1 MKNKVQFCIMKFLR
15 LALVFLVVF
24 MQMQKASA
32 QRVGVVLSGGG
43 ATAMAHIGF
52 LKALEE
58 NNVPIDYICGTSMGA
73 VIASFYAAGYST
85 RQMDSLCRTPEF
97 TMLSEGA
104 ELPIDLQFYYLK
116 SEPTASMVS
125 LKYSGGD
132 NISNTLPTNLINPA
146 LMDWVHMKLLSA
158 ASEAAR
164 QNFDSLF
171 VPFRCVAADVKDKR
185 EVIFKSGSLNEA
197 IRASCTYPFYIPPR
211 RVDGKLLYDGGIY
224 NNFPIDVMYRD
235 FHPDVILG
243 CNVSGIPAD
252 PKENNLMSQL
262 EAMIVSQKEV
272 FIPCEEVFIVQP
284 NSNNTAT
291 FEFANSMAAIDSG
304 YVSTLRSL
312 PEIKRIIEREI
323 SAQEL
328 RSRRLQFRSKC
339 APIVVDEVRLEGLPK
354 GQTQY
359 VRELLGR
366 KESALPLNELQR
378 TYFRVLADG
387 SIKSMYPKMYYK
399 PSEGKYVLDLQVQRE
414 KDLIVSFGGNFSSRS
429 INTGYVGLR
438 YNLFGRVNTVLE
450 ANSYFGRYYGSVQAK
465 ARSKIML
472 FNLPV
477 AFEVS
482 FTQNR
487 WDYYKSLTTFF
498 EDVKPSY
505 VLLNEQFGEAS
516 WILPAGRKAKFKIDA
531 IYTHQYDNYYQT
543 KNFLSI
549 DTADLT
555 AFNAKMV
562 RFNYVRSTLNR
573 IQYATSGSQI
583 KVVGKGVAGTE
594 YTIPGSTSIN
604 RDTLSNSH
612 SWLQMRVY
620 YENYI
625 ISQPRFSFGIK
636 AEVLWSGQKDFQN
649 ATATSI
655 MSPTPSFFPE
665 FRTFYLPVYRGTSF
679 FTVGISPVF
688 HLTKNVDLRADVYGY
703 QPFQA
708 TAVPSSDI
716 YRTYTLGSG
725 TFVYHSPIGPVSL
738 SANYYEQKEK
748 PWSILFNLG
757 FIISNP
763 SPRD

>member
-1 MKNKVQFCIMKFLR
+1 MQFCTMMKLR
-15 LALVFLVVF
+15 LALMLLFVFVL
-24 MQMQKASA
+24 AHRTNA

-52 LKALEE
+52 LRALEE
-58 NNVPIDYICGTSMGA
+58 NSVPIDYICGTSMGA

-97 TMLSEGA
+97 KMLSEG
-104 ELPIDLQFYYLK
+104 EDLPIDMQFYYLK

-171 VPFRCVAADVKDKR
+171 IPFRCVAADVKDKK

-224 NNFPIDVMYRD
+224 NNFPMDVMYRD

-243 CNVSGIPAD
+243 CNVSGAPAD
-252 PKENNLMSQL
+252 PKENDLMSQL
-262 EAMIVSQKEV
+262 EAMIVSQKDV

-284 NSNNTAT
+284 NSNNTST
-291 FEFANSMAAIDSG
+291 FEFANSIAAIDSG
-304 YVSTLRSL
+304 YVSTVRSM
-312 PEIKRIIEREI
+312 PQIKKLIEREV
-323 SAQEL
+323 SSNEL
-328 RSRRLQFRSKC
+328 RNKRDKFRVKC
-339 APIVVDEVRLEGLPK
+339 APLVVDEVRLEGLPK
-354 GQTQY
+354 GQSQY

-366 KESALPLNELQR
+366 KERAIPLNELQK

-387 SIKSMYPKMYYK
+387 TIKSIYPKMYYK
-399 PSEGKYVLDLQVQRE
+399 PADGKYILDLSVQRE

-531 IYTHQYDNYYQT
+531 IYTHQYDSYYQT

-555 AFNAKMV
+555 KFNAKMV

-573 IQYATSGSQI
+573 IQYASSGSQI
-583 KVVGKGVAGTE
+583 KVVGKGVSGKE
-594 YTIPGSTSIN
+594 YTIPGSTSNN
-604 RDTLSNSH
+604 RDTLTNGH

-620 YENYI
+620 YENYVI
-625 ISQPRFSFGIK
+625 NQPRFSFGLK

-649 ATATSI
+649 ATTTSI

-665 FRTFYLPVYRGTSF
+665 FKTFYLPVYRGTSF
-679 FTVGISPVF
+679 FTLGISPVL
-688 HLTKNVDLRADVYGY
+688 HVTKNVDVRADIYAY

-725 TFVYHSPIGPVSL
+725 TVVYHSPIGPVSL
-738 SANYYEQKEK
+738 SANYYEQKEN

>member
-1 MKNKVQFCIMKFLR
+1 MKFLR

-24 MQMQKASA
+24 MQMHKSSA

-52 LKALEE
+52 LRALEE

-97 TMLSEGA
+97 TMLSEGE

-272 FIPCEEVFIVQP
+272 FVPCQEVLIVQP
-284 NSNNTAT
+284 NSTNTTT

-312 PEIKRIIEREI
+312 PEIKKIVEREI

-328 RSRRLQFRSKC
+328 RSRRVRFRSKC

-366 KESALPLNELQR
+366 KEKALPLNEIQR

-399 PSEGKYVLDLQVQRE
+399 PSVGKYVLDLQVQRE

-472 FNLPV
+472 FNLPI

-555 AFNAKMV
+555 EFNAKMV

-573 IQYATSGSQI
+573 IQYASAGSQI
-583 KVVGKGVAGTE
+583 KVVGKGVSGTE
-594 YTIPGSTSIN
+594 YTIPGSTSIS

-620 YENYI
+620 YENYVI
-625 ISQPRFSFGIK
+625 NQHRFSFGIK

-665 FRTFYLPVYRGTSF
+665 FKTFYLPVYRGTSF
-679 FTVGISPVF
+679 FTVGISPVL

-725 TFVYHSPIGPVSL
+725 TLVYHSPIGPVSL

>member
-1 MKNKVQFCIMKFLR
+1 MQFCSMMKLR
-15 LALVFLVVF
+15 FAVVLLLVFAQV
-24 MQMQKASA
+24 QRANA

-52 LKALEE
+52 LRALED

-97 TMLSEGA
+97 VMLSEGE
-104 ELPIDLQFYYLK
+104 ELPMDMQFYYLK
-116 SEPTASMVS
+116 QEPSASMVS

-224 NNFPIDVMYRD
+224 NNFPMDVMYRD

-243 CNVSGIPAD
+243 CNVSSIPAD
-252 PKENNLMSQL
+252 PKENDLMSQL
-262 EAMIVSQKEV
+262 EAMIVSQKDV

-284 NSNNTAT
+284 NSSNTTT
-291 FEFANSMAAIDSG
+291 FEFSNTMAAIDSG
-304 YVSTLRSL
+304 YVATIRSIHS
-312 PEIKRIIEREI
+312 IKQIVGREI
-323 SAQEL
+323 SKQEL
-328 RSRRLQFRSKC
+328 RRKREIFASKC
-339 APIVVDEVRLEGLPK
+339 APLVVDEVRLQGIPK
-354 GQTQY
+354 GQTHY
-359 VRELLGR
+359 VREILGR
-366 KESALPLNELQR
+366 KETAIPLTDLQR

-387 SIKSMYPKMYYK
+387 SIKSLYPKMFYK
-399 PSEGKYVLDLQVQRE
+399 PETGKYVLDLNVQRE

-438 YNLFGRVNTVLE
+438 YNLFGMINTTLE
-450 ANSYFGRYYGSVQAK
+450 ANSYFGRYYGSLQLK
-465 ARSKIML
+465 ARSKIIVAQK
-472 FNLPV
+472 PI
-477 AFEVS
+477 AFELS

-531 IYTHQYDNYYQT
+531 IYTRQYDSYYQT
-543 KNFLSI
+543 KNFLSV
-549 DTADLT
+549 DTADVT
-555 AFNAKMV
+555 EFNARML
-562 RFNYVRSTLNR
+562 RLSYVRSTLNR
-573 IQYATSGSQI
+573 VQYASSGSQI
-583 KVVGKGVAGTE
+583 RIVGKAVSGNE
-594 YTIPGSTSIN
+594 YTIPGSTSAN
-604 RDTLSNSH
+604 RDTLSDAH

-625 ISQPRFSFGIK
+625 IDQPRFSFGVKSEI
-636 AEVLWSGQKDFQN
+636 LWSGQKDFQN
-649 ATATSI
+649 ETATSI

-665 FRTFYLPVYRGTSF
+665 FKTFYLPVYRGTSF
-679 FTVGISPVF
+679 FTVGISPVL
-688 HLTKNVDLRADVYGY
+688 HVTKNVDLRADIYGY

-725 TFVYHSPIGPVSL
+725 TLVYHSPIGPVSL

>member
-1 MKNKVQFCIMKFLR
+1 MKFLR
-15 LALVFLVVF
+15 PALVFLVVF
-24 MQMQKASA
+24 MQMHNASA

-272 FIPCEEVFIVQP
+272 FIPCEEVFIVHP
-284 NSNNTAT
+284 NSNNTTT

-312 PEIKRIIEREI
+312 PEIKKIIEREI

-328 RSRRLQFRSKC
+328 RSRRVQFRSKC

-366 KESALPLNELQR
+366 KENALPLNELQR

-399 PSEGKYVLDLQVQRE
+399 PSVGKYVLDLHVQRE

-472 FNLPV
+472 FNLPI

-555 AFNAKMV
+555 EFNAKMV

-573 IQYATSGSQI
+573 MQYASSGSQV
-583 KVVGKGVAGTE
+583 KVVAKGVSGTE
-594 YTIPGSTSIN
+594 YTIPGSTSSN

-612 SWLQMRVY
+612 AWLQMRVY
-620 YENYI
+620 YENYVI
-625 ISQPRFSFGIK
+625 NQPRFSFGIK

-665 FRTFYLPVYRGTSF
+665 FKTFYLPVYRGTSF
-679 FTVGISPVF
+679 FTVGISPVL

-725 TFVYHSPIGPVSL
+725 TLVYHSPIGPVSL

-748 PWSILFNLG
+748 PWSVLFNLG
-757 FIISNP
+757 FIISNT

>member
-1 MKNKVQFCIMKFLR
+1 MKFLR

-24 MQMQKASA
+24 MQMHNASA

-272 FIPCEEVFIVQP
+272 FIPCEEVLIVHP
-284 NSNNTAT
+284 NSNNTTT

-312 PEIKRIIEREI
+312 PEIKKIIEREI

-328 RSRRLQFRSKC
+328 RNRRVQFRSKC

-366 KESALPLNELQR
+366 KENALPLNELQR

-399 PSEGKYVLDLQVQRE
+399 PSVGKYVLDLHVQRE

-472 FNLPV
+472 FNLPI

-555 AFNAKMV
+555 EFNAKMV

-573 IQYATSGSQI
+573 MQYASSGSQV
-583 KVVGKGVAGTE
+583 KVVAKGVSGTE
-594 YTIPGSTSIN
+594 YTIPGSTSSN

-612 SWLQMRVY
+612 AWLQMRVY
-620 YENYI
+620 YENYVI
-625 ISQPRFSFGIK
+625 NQPRFSFGIK

-665 FRTFYLPVYRGTSF
+665 FKTFYLPVYRGTSF
-679 FTVGISPVF
+679 FTVGISPVL

-725 TFVYHSPIGPVSL
+725 TLVYHSPIGPVSL

-748 PWSILFNLG
+748 PWSVLFNLG
-757 FIISNP
+757 FIISNT

>member
-1 MKNKVQFCIMKFLR
+1 MQFCTMMKLRFAMLFL
-15 LALVFLVVF
+15 FVVLL
-24 MQMQKASA
+24 MHRTNA

-52 LKALEE
+52 LRALEE
-58 NNVPIDYICGTSMGA
+58 NNIPIDYICGTSMGA

-97 TMLSEGA
+97 GLLSKGQ
-104 ELPIDLQFYYLK
+104 ELPIDMQFYYLK
-116 SEPTASMVS
+116 SEPSASMVS

-158 ASEAAR
+158 ASEASK

-171 VPFRCVAADVKDKR
+171 VPFRCVAADVKNKQ
-185 EVIFKSGSLNEA
+185 EVIFKKGSLNEA
-197 IRASCTYPFYIPPR
+197 VRASCTYPFYMPPR
-211 RVDGKLLYDGGIY
+211 RIDGVLLYDGGIY
-224 NNFPIDVMYRD
+224 NNFPMDVMYRD

-243 CNVSGIPAD
+243 CNVSGSPAD
-252 PKENNLMSQL
+252 PKENDLMSQL

-284 NSNNTAT
+284 NSSSTST
-291 FEFANSMAAIDSG
+291 FEFSNSIAAIDSG

-312 PEIKRIIEREI
+312 PQIKRLIQREV
-323 SAQEL
+323 S
-328 RSRRLQFRSKC
+328 SKDLQNKRNKFASKC
-339 APIVVDEVRLEGLPK
+339 APLVVDEVRLAGLSN
-354 GQTQY
+354 GQSQY
-359 VRELLGR
+359 IRELLGR
-366 KESALPLNELQR
+366 KENAIPLSDLQR

-387 SIKSMYPKMYYK
+387 SIKSVYPKMFFK
-399 PSEGKYVLDLQVQRE
+399 PQTGRYVLDLSVQRE

-438 YNLFGRVNTVLE
+438 YNLFGRVNTILE

-465 ARSKIML
+465 TRSKIMF

-487 WDYYKSLTTFF
+487 WDYYKSLATFF

-505 VLLNEQFGEAS
+505 VLLNERFGEAS
-516 WILPAGRKAKFKIDA
+516 WILSAGRKAKFKIDA
-531 IYTHQYDNYYQT
+531 IYTHQYDSYYQT
-543 KNFLSI
+543 KNFLSV
-549 DTADLT
+549 DTADVT
-555 AFNAKMV
+555 EFDAKIV
-562 RFNYVRSTLNR
+562 RFSYVRSTLNR
-573 IQYATSGSQI
+573 IQYPSSGSQI
-583 KVVGKGVAGTE
+583 KIVGKGVNGNE
-594 YTIPGSTSIN
+594 YTLPGSTSLN
-604 RDTLSNSH
+604 RDTLSDSH
-612 SWLQMRVY
+612 YWAQIRVY
-620 YENYI
+620 YEHYVVD
-625 ISQPRFSFGIK
+625 QPRFSFGVK

-655 MSPTPSFFPE
+655 MSPTPSLFPE
-665 FRTFYLPVYRGTSF
+665 FKTFYLPVYRGTSF
-679 FTVGISPVF
+679 FTIGVSPVL
-688 HLTKNVDLRADVYGY
+688 HLAKNVDLRADIAGY

-708 TAVPSSDI
+708 TAVPSFDI

-725 TFVYHSPIGPVSL
+725 TLVYHSPIGPVSL

>member
-1 MKNKVQFCIMKFLR
+1 MKFLR

-24 MQMQKASA
+24 MQMHKASA

-312 PEIKRIIEREI
+312 PEIKKIIEREI

-328 RSRRLQFRSKC
+328 RSRRVQFRSKC
-339 APIVVDEVRLEGLPK
+339 APIVVDEVRIEGLPK

-366 KESALPLNELQR
+366 KENALPLNELQR

-387 SIKSMYPKMYYK
+387 SIKSIYPKMYYK

-505 VLLNEQFGEAS
+505 VLLNERFGEAS

-555 AFNAKMV
+555 EFNAKMV

-679 FTVGISPVF
+679 FTVGISPVL
-688 HLTKNVDLRADVYGY
+688 HLTKNIDLRADVYGY

-725 TFVYHSPIGPVSL
+725 TLVYHSPIGPVSL
-738 SANYYEQKEK
+738 SANYYEQKEN

>member
-1 MKNKVQFCIMKFLR
+1 MKFLR
-15 LALVFLVVF
+15 LALVFLIVF
-24 MQMQKASA
+24 MQMHKASA

-272 FIPCEEVFIVQP
+272 FIPCEEVFIVHP
-284 NSNNTAT
+284 NSNNTTT

-312 PEIKRIIEREI
+312 PEIKKIIEREI

-328 RSRRLQFRSKC
+328 RNRRVQFRSKC

-366 KESALPLNELQR
+366 KENALPLNELQR

-399 PSEGKYVLDLQVQRE
+399 PSVGKYVLDLHVQRE

-472 FNLPV
+472 FNLPI

-555 AFNAKMV
+555 EFNAKMV

-573 IQYATSGSQI
+573 MQYASSGSQV
-583 KVVGKGVAGTE
+583 KVVAKGVSGTE
-594 YTIPGSTSIN
+594 YTIPGSTSSN

-612 SWLQMRVY
+612 AWLQMRVY
-620 YENYI
+620 YENYVI
-625 ISQPRFSFGIK
+625 NQPRFSFGIK

-679 FTVGISPVF
+679 FTVGISPVL

-725 TFVYHSPIGPVSL
+725 TLVYHSPIGPVSL

-748 PWSILFNLG
+748 PWSVLFNLG
-757 FIISNP
+757 FIISNT

>member
-1 MKNKVQFCIMKFLR
+1 MKFLR

-312 PEIKRIIEREI
+312 PEIKKIIEREI